1 MEELKLSDEARKKRN
16 EYMREYRNK
25 NKDKVAEYNKRHWE
39 KKALEDKADMK

>member
-1 MEELKLSDEARKKRN
+1 MKDLKLSDEARKKRN

-25 NKDKVAEYNKRHWE
+25 NKDKVAEYHKKHWE